1 MSICVYVCVLIFL
14 FWLIKNA
21 LLKLDEFSSRAQK
34 SRVLK
39 TPTLSTKCLLN
50 LDYSFATTSFHI
62 AFLAIYIIIICIYIC
77 FCFFTFFLI
86 LNSLLIN
93 STQRVENLNRVK
105 HCVLN
110 KTNKI
115 SFPLKEY
122 YTRAVL
128 FFLSTSMIEKKY
140 NDYTRV
146 RYIIISLK
154 NFKILSHLYAW
165 YLQIYFNKTEFKKIQ
180 LIYSLRKKN

>member
-1 MSICVYVCVLIFL
+1 MFIKFRLFFCYNFFSYCILSHIYHNYMYIYIFL
-14 FWLIKNA
+14 F
-21 LLKLDEFSSRAQK
+21 F
-34 SRVLK
+34 
-39 TPTLSTKCLLN
+39 
-50 LDYSFATTSFHI
+50 Y
-62 AFLAIYIIIICIYIC
+62 
-77 FCFFTFFLI
+77 FFPHI

-154 NFKILSHLYAW
+154 NFKILSHLYA
-165 YLQIYFNKTEFKKIQ
+165 
-180 LIYSLRKKN
+180 

>member
-1 MSICVYVCVLIFL
+1 MFL
-14 FWLIKNA
+14 F
-21 LLKLDEFSSRAQK
+21 F
-34 SRVLK
+34 
-39 TPTLSTKCLLN
+39 
-50 LDYSFATTSFHI
+50 Y
-62 AFLAIYIIIICIYIC
+62 
-77 FCFFTFFLI
+77 FFPHI

-115 SFPLKEY
+115 SFP
-122 YTRAVL
+122 RAVL

-154 NFKILSHLYAW
+154 NFKILSHLYA
-165 YLQIYFNKTEFKKIQ
+165 
-180 LIYSLRKKN
+180 

>member
-1 MSICVYVCVLIFL
+1 MFIKFRLFFCYNFFSYCILSHIYHNYMYIYMFL
-14 FWLIKNA
+14 F
-21 LLKLDEFSSRAQK
+21 F
-34 SRVLK
+34 
-39 TPTLSTKCLLN
+39 
-50 LDYSFATTSFHI
+50 Y
-62 AFLAIYIIIICIYIC
+62 
-77 FCFFTFFLI
+77 FFPHI